1 MKSVWPIT
9 IFAAL
14 AIIIACTTDQPK
26 KSDAGESD
34 AGAAAVDAGAAPAA
48 SDAGVAAVEPVPI
61 PVVSEQVDAGH
72 MGDAKYLS
80 KQGNVVDGHAPVGGE
95 EPLKVKIFNR
105 VLVKPT
111 TKDTKAEELQAFVEE
126 KTGAKLEKV
135 RRTAGTFF
143 LLQFAPTTPSRN
155 KAAQDALMQK
165 LKDTKAFSVVEPD
178 QIMTLKTP

>member
-1 MKSVWPIT
+1 MTAKTLATCT
-9 IFAAL
+9 IFALL
-14 AIIIACTTDQPK
+14 AIVIACTTDQPK
-26 KSDAGESD
+26 KSLDAGESD
-34 AGAAAVDAGAAPAA
+34 AGAAAVDAGAVPVA

-72 MGDAKYLS
+72 VGDGNAKIT
-80 KQGNVVDGHAPVGGE
+80 VDGHEPVGGA